1 MGKEKNTFLADIH
14 LGKVAHFRKNGIAVP
29 RKAEGLF
36 YEKITKLLKDFT
48 AVRII
53 FLGDLFHSEQNNE
66 WYLFESWVKK
76 QNLEIILIE
85 GNHDIIPKFKYNSIG
100 VKILENLTE
109 DNFYFTHLPY
119 IRKIILFFVDTSTL
133 V

>member
-1 MGKEKNTFLADIH
+1 M
-14 LGKVAHFRKNGIAVP
+14 
-29 RKAEGLF
+29 F
-36 YEKITKLLKDFT
+36 YEKITKLLNDFT
-48 AVRII
+48 PTRII

-85 GNHDIIPKFKYNSIG
+85 GNHDIIPKLEFNSIN
-100 VKILENLTE
+100 VKILENLIE
-109 DNFYFTHLPY
+109 DKFYFTHLPIHKKDY
-119 IRKIILFFVDTSTL
+119 FVFCGHIHQ

>member
-1 MGKEKNTFLADIH
+1 MSERKVYVIQEIPGTQAGNPKINIMGASKYGELKFLLPELSQIIFSPGP
-14 LGKVAHFRKNGIAVP
+14 LIFKLR
-29 RKAEGLF
+29 
-36 YEKITKLLKDFT
+36 KLLKDFT

-85 GNHDIIPKFKYNSIG
+85 GNHDIIPKFKYNSTLG
-100 VKILENLTE
+100 LL
-109 DNFYFTHLPY
+109 Y
-119 IRKIILFFVDTSTL
+119 KIIRLSSYEWSTGTC
-133 V
+133 